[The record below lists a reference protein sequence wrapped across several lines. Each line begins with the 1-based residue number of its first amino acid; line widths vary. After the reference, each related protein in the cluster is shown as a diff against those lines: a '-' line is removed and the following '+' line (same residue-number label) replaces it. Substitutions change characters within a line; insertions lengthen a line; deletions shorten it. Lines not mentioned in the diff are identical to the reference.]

1 MKQLLQS
8 ILDLPGMVNQRVMNA
23 RLNSEID
30 SFDSASGF
38 GGHVKT
44 LYQWFSVLVLLS
56 IEWVVINGAMD
67 YFQSD
72 ASGLSKIGSA
82 ITTLLLIYS
91 AFPIAHIIRKH
102 GESLGDNY
110 NGMVS
115 FFFRDFILTNIR
127 IVGESAAVAGFIG
140 ALSLTLGW
148 AIDHDLYMGT
158 STGILAYIFE
168 NVGSVPMDGLAA
180 LLGMLQLD
188 MLTEFMRGVMNFSV
202 GGGTHFGGDFLWWR
216 EDILT
221 VAGAYIGVMMG
232 LAAMYINLAIY
243 GYLYGLVSTLAGW
256 IQSPH
261 IPIKNK

>member
-1 MKQLLQS
+1 MKQLFNS

-38 GGHVKT
+38 GSHVKT
-44 LYQWFSVLVLLS
+44 LYQWFSILALLS
-56 IEWVVINGAMD
+56 IEWVVINGAME

-72 ASGLSKIGSA
+72 ASGLSKVGSA

-102 GESLGDNY
+102 GESLGDGY
-110 NGMVS
+110 SGMVN
-115 FFFRDFILTNIR
+115 FIFRDFVLTNIR
-127 IVGESAAVAGFIG
+127 IVGESTAVAGFIG
-140 ALSLTLGW
+140 AVALTLSW
-148 AIDHDLYMGT
+148 AMDHDLYMGM
-158 STGILAYIFE
+158 SMGVLSILGNF
-168 NVGSVPMDGLAA
+168 GSMPMDGLAA
-180 LLGMLQLD
+180 LLGMLQLSMIAD
-188 MLTEFMRGVMNFSV
+188 YMSSVMNFSV
-202 GGGTHFGGDFLWWR
+202 GGGTHFGGDFTWWR

-221 VAGAYIGVMMG
+221 VVGSYISVMMG

-256 IQSPH
+256 IKSPH